1 MQGNGIIPK
10 PGLITDK
17 NDRQCY
23 KKTLKC
29 QVMYFCST
37 KVKYNKKE
45 KIQTKTT
52 EKGEKDFQQGEHF
65 RRDFN

>member
-1 MQGNGIIPK
+1 
-10 PGLITDK
+10 
-17 NDRQCY
+17 
-23 KKTLKC
+23 
-29 QVMYFCST
+29 MYFCST

-45 KIQTKTT
+45 KNQTKTT